1 MENEDEKRKL
11 LGQLEKALEWY
22 RKNEDSSG
30 MEIMVDK
37 DVYDKAEEM
46 AKVLNTDV
54 EGIFAFASYRLIKR
68 EICHHARRWAANAHA
83 GYYMFCTDFNEMF
96 LR

>member
-22 RKNEDSSG
+22 GKNDDSSR

-46 AKVLNTDV
+46 AIALNTDV
-54 EGIFAFASYRLIKR
+54 EGIFALASYRLTREGDLPSHVQVGGKR
-68 EICHHARRWAANAHA
+68 ARQLLYILH
-83 GYYMFCTDFNEMF
+83 
-96 LR
+96 

>member
-22 RKNEDSSG
+22 RKNEDSSR

-46 AKVLNTDV
+46 AEVLNTDV
-54 EGIFAFASYRLIKR
+54 EGIFAFASYRLIREVDLPSRTQVGDKR
-68 EICHHARRWAANAHA
+68 ARQLLYVLH
-83 GYYMFCTDFNEMF
+83 
-96 LR
+96 

>member
-1 MENEDEKRKL
+1 MENENEKRKL

-22 RKNEDSSG
+22 RKNEDSSRR
-30 MEIMVDK
+30 EIMVDK

-54 EGIFAFASYRLIKR
+54 EGIFAFASYRLIKKGDLPSR
-68 EICHHARRWAANAHA
+68 AQVGGKRARRLLYVLH
-83 GYYMFCTDFNEMF
+83 
-96 LR
+96 

>member
-22 RKNEDSSG
+22 RKNEDSSR

-37 DVYDKAEEM
+37 DVYDKAEAM
-46 AKVLNTDV
+46 AKALNTDV
-54 EGIFAFASYRLIKR
+54 EGIFALTSYRLIREEDLPSRAQVGGKR
-68 EICHHARRWAANAHA
+68 ARQLLYVLH
-83 GYYMFCTDFNEMF
+83 
-96 LR
+96 